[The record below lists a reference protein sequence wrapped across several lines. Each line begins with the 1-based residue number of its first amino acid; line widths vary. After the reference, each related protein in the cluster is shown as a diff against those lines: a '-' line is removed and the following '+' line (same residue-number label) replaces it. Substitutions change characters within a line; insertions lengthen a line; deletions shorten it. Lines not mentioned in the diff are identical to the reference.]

1 MRSSEHVPELYTE
14 RDIVK
19 ARRRHRLVGR
29 LEGAGAVVALG
40 VLWSFLPWL
49 TGALLVAAVAWVV
62 YKLVSK
68 PKPGG
73 PDL

>member
-1 MRSSEHVPELYTE
+1 MKDTDYVPELYTE

-29 LEGAGAVVALG
+29 IEGAGIVVVLG

-49 TGALLVAAVAWVV
+49 TGAVLVAVVGYVIYRLVA
-62 YKLVSK
+62 K
-68 PKPGG
+68 PKPGT
-73 PDL
+73 PDT

>member
-1 MRSSEHVPELYTE
+1 MMDRDYVPELYTE

-29 LEGAGAVVALG
+29 IEGAATVIGLG
-40 VLWSFLPWL
+40 VLWNFLPWV
-49 TGALLVAAVAWVV
+49 TGALLVAAVGTVI

-68 PKPGG
+68 PKPGA
-73 PDL
+73 PDA